1 MTKNVIDLYLYGL
14 FFLSVIL
21 LVYAKSHIR

>member
-1 MTKNVIDLYLYGL
+1 MTKNVIGLYLYGL

-21 LVYAKSHIR
+21 LVYAKLHIR